1 MNIFILLYSI
11 VMSRL
16 MNRDDI
22 NWQIYANQV
31 NSANNNNLQFIAKD
45 GSGVMTLVDS
55 ALQIPFGISDERPIT
70 SAIGMIRYSTDEEII
85 EYYSGLTN
93 KWLPVSPLPPSITTV
108 TPNYI
113 SQNADNTFTLSGTG
127 FSTDG
132 VTVTF
137 NGLNGSGSTY
147 IPTSE
152 VVNSSTSI
160 SVTYDA
166 SSLLVDASNELPMSV
181 SVTNDDTGFSSTK
194 SNAISAFNTGPVF
207 IAPPNPAP
215 ALIDTFPV
223 QDPCASFVFQGVDL
237 STPLHYPLTFSITSG
252 SAGGVTDIS
261 SIGDLSAV
269 VSVPAGSRT
278 LASAATYNFFAKIVD
293 ASGAETPPVNY
304 RLALADPLVSSIDPS
319 YIMDT
324 STSDIAVTGNYF
336 VIDSDISFVSDISSD
351 ILVKSGVLYNS
362 ITSLTV
368 QNVSGGNVS
377 LGPYNLNVQNG
388 SVIVAVP
395 SLTLSVL
402 TAEPSILNAYGSDA
416 SFNLLY
422 ARYAVDASDLDITQ
436 LNSYQLTFDAEANAY
451 YKVEVLEVGAGLSD
465 WRDATVNTNIDYST
479 PTAGA
484 SFTTNIVNTTIAGN
498 TKVNLVGNPTS
509 LADKQIIVRVTQV
522 SSDGTITTAFVL
534 SRSAYTD
541 MFASFTSV
549 GSHTFYVP
557 STTDVYF
564 MAIAGG
570 GGGGGSGGTGGRGAG
585 GGAGELYFDDNLNL
599 SSSSYSISVGDGGAG
614 GAGGGNDGVSG
625 SNTSAFGITAAGG
638 GGGGFGTAG
647 GAVGNGGAG
656 GSGGGGGSGSV
667 GGTGGTASGTTWTS
681 AGGTLQDSPA
691 NGWGSNGAT
700 AVGGSNQGGGGG
712 GGAAGVGVGPT
723 GSGSAGGDGG
733 DGALYSITGTSV
745 YYAGGG
751 GGGSRQSTGGIG
763 GLGGGGKGTGD
774 PDVGGTLCTDG
785 LDNTGGG
792 GGGAMNEGT
801 GSDVGCNGG
810 SGIILVRA
818 VLNLPPSV

>member
-1 MNIFILLYSI
+1 
-11 VMSRL
+11 MSRP

-22 NWQIYANQV
+22 NWQVYANEV
-31 NSANNNNLQFIAKD
+31 NSANNNNLQFTARN
-45 GSGVMTLVDS
+45 GSGVMTLVDG
-55 ALQIPFGISDERPIT
+55 ALRIPFGISDERPVSST
-70 SAIGMIRYSTDEEII
+70 IGMIRYSTDEQIV
-85 EYYSGLTN
+85 EYYSGVLN
-93 KWLPVSPLPPSITTV
+93 KWLPVSPLPPSLINV

-113 SQNADNTFTLSGTG
+113 SQNADNTFSLTGTG

-137 NGLNGSGSTY
+137 NGLNGTGSTF

-152 VVNSSTSI
+152 VVNSSTNV
-160 SVTYDA
+160 SVTFDV
-166 SSLLVDASNELPMSV
+166 SSLLVDASNELPISV
-181 SVTNDDTGFSSTK
+181 TLTNDDTGFNTTK
-194 SNAISAFNTGPVF
+194 LSAVSAFNTGPVF
-207 IAPPNPAP
+207 VSPPDPAP
-215 ALIDTFPV
+215 SLVDTFPV
-223 QDPCASFVFQGVDL
+223 QDPCASFVFQGIDL
-237 STPLHYPLTFSITSG
+237 STPLHYPLTFTITSG
-252 SAGGVTDIS
+252 SSGGITDIS
-261 SIGDLSAV
+261 SISDLSAV
-269 VSVPAGSRT
+269 VSVPTGSRT
-278 LASAATYNFFAKIVD
+278 LASAATYNFFAKITD
-293 ASGAETPPVNY
+293 ASGAATPSVNY
-304 RLALADPLVSSIDPS
+304 RLALANPLVSSIDPS

-336 VIDSDISFVSDISSD
+336 VIDSDVSFVSDLSSD
-351 ILVKSGVLYNS
+351 ILVKSGVQYNS
-362 ITSLTV
+362 STSLTV
-368 QNVSGGNVS
+368 QNVSGGSVT

-422 ARYAVDASDLDITQ
+422 SRYVTDASDLDITQ
-436 LNSYQLTFDAEANAY
+436 PNSYQLTFNAEADGY
-451 YKVEVLEVGAGLSD
+451 YKIEVLDVGSGLSD
-465 WRDATVNTNIDYST
+465 WRDAPVTTDIDYST
-479 PTAGA
+479 PTSGA

-498 TKVNLVGNPTS
+498 TKVNLVGSPTS

-522 SSDGTITTAFVL
+522 SSDGTITTAFPL
-534 SRSAYTD
+534 SRSAYTE
-541 MFASFTSV
+541 MFAAYTSV

-557 STTDVYF
+557 SPTNVYF
-564 MAIAGG
+564 MAVAGG

-614 GAGGGNDGVSG
+614 GAGGNSDGLSG

-638 GGGGFGTAG
+638 GGGGFGIAG

-656 GSGGGGGSGSV
+656 GSGGGAGSGSI
-667 GGTGGTASGTTWTS
+667 GGTGGTASGSTWSS

-691 NGWGSNGAT
+691 NGWGSDGANSS
-700 AVGGSNQGGGGG
+700 GGSNQGGGGG
-712 GGAAGVGVGPT
+712 GGAGQVGDEAT
-723 GSGSAGGDGG
+723 DASGTAGGDGG
-733 DGALYSITGTSV
+733 AGALYSITGTSV

-751 GGGSRQSTGGIG
+751 GGGSRNSTGGKG

-801 GSDVGCNGG
+801 GSDVGGDGG
-810 SGIILVRA
+810 SGIILIRA